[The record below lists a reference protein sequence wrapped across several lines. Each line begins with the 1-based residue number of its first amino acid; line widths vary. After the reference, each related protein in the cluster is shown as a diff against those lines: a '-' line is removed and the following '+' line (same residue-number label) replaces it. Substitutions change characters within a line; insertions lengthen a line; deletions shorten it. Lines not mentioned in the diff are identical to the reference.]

1 MDTSLGSITAYKHK
15 YLKHEE
21 FELGEQ
27 PGDFKLKHDSC
38 DTLEISL
45 LTIGGMALKVIRI
58 IVWRE
63 QAIFWAYHPVPPQ
76 TTTHYAPGACVMEVR
91 KETPLPCRGPILSS
105 HFVFWTQLRTAIIIP
120 SSKQGH
126 LNELK

>member
-1 MDTSLGSITAYKHK
+1 MLREEKTGILNFIGAVPGSMKVA
-15 YLKHEE
+15 EVE
-21 FELGEQ
+21 R
-27 PGDFKLKHDSC
+27 KL
-38 DTLEISL
+38 
-45 LTIGGMALKVIRI
+45 
-58 IVWRE
+58 
-63 QAIFWAYHPVPPQ
+63 
-76 TTTHYAPGACVMEVR
+76 MEVR